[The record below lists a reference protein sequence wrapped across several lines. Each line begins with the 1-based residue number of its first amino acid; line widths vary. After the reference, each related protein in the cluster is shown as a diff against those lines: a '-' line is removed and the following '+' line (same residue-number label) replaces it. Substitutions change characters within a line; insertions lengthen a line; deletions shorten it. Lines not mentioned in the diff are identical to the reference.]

1 MSTDFRK
8 VLVKDDRLMVSDTV
22 NFAVLKGGQNM
33 TCQRFNAIGSGPY
46 TSAINFNIQIPS
58 QETIIARNAL
68 ISTTL
73 TFTITGET
81 IAPPIQNRGVVGGMS
96 DFEYTSYLRQF
107 GYGFLF
113 AYGSVDSFGPLV
125 FNQLISSQ
133 QWTIN
138 NTTCSQNTRDILSV
152 LLRIHDKRW
161 LSRYN
166 GLTPTAYDVYSVN
179 AFDAVNNQW
188 VQTLNN
194 PSAGFYGCSM
204 DNDLMPRGAFP
215 LNSMTVFQYP
225 LANPP
230 VATDNYLTG
239 ATSVPRQVTVSI
251 SVTEP
256 ILVSPWVY
264 SGDDSCGMYG
274 IQNLSCVINLDRS
287 ASTAIRFGNIAGR
300 FTTLPVVQFVQAD
313 SPQLLLQLLTP
324 HASDLFPSRNVM
336 PYYELPRYYTQI
348 APAVNPLAT
357 GTVNSQNLQFNM
369 IPDKIILAIGI
380 PATGRTCDQADS
392 FMTITGVSINW
403 NNNSGILSSATP
415 QDLWRMS
422 VENGSNQSW
431 LEFSGKAGNLPQAT
445 NEPLFV
451 STCGSV
457 LILEMGKDIQL
468 IEDYYAPGSLGNF
481 NFYITVNY
489 TNNTGLTYAANSLNL
504 ITVLQNSGVFSIERG
519 VSSSYL
525 GIITKSDV
533 IEASKQEAS
542 GYSSSLRMVGGKENP
557 SMFTR
562 LKAGLGKLSRGAG
575 MSSGEGYSGGKKTKK
590 HSNMGSLE
598 DRL

>member
-73 TFTITGET
+73 TFTIQGNT
-81 IAPPIQNRGVVGGMS
+81 INPVANENKSVYENEAA
-96 DFEYTSYLRQF
+96 EYQQGL
-107 GYGFLF
+107 GFLF

-138 NTTCSQNTRDILSV
+138 NTTCSQNTRDILAV
-152 LLRIHDKRW
+152 LLRIHDRRW

-166 GLTPTAYDVYSVN
+166 GLTPTAFDVYATN
-179 AFDAVNNQW
+179 AFDVANNQW
-188 VQTLNN
+188 TQAVLNN

-215 LNSMTVFQYP
+215 LNSMTVVTT
-225 LANPP
+225 ADPP
-230 VATDNYLTG
+230 VASFNYVNP
-239 ATSVPRQVTVSI
+239 SVERKVTVTI

-274 IQNLSCVINLDRS
+274 IQNLSCVINLDKS
-287 ASTAIRFGNIAGR
+287 ANTAIRFGNTAAR
-300 FTTLPVVQFVQAD
+300 FAVLPTVAFVQAD
-313 SPQLLLQLLTP
+313 TPQLLLQLLTP

-348 APAVNPLAT
+348 ADAINPGTAT
-357 GTVNSQNLQFNM
+357 SVSSQNLQFNM

-380 PATGRTCDQADS
+380 PATGRNSGQADS

-431 LEFSGKAGNLPQAT
+431 LEFSGKAGSTARAE
-445 NEPLFV
+445 NESLTV

-489 TNNTGLTYAANSLNL
+489 INNTGITYAPNSLNL

-557 SMFTR
+557 SMFSR
-562 LKAGLGKLSRGAG
+562 LKAGLGKLSRGSG
-575 MSSGEGYSGGKKTKK
+575 MSSGEGYSGGKKSKK
-590 HSNMGSLE
+590 QSNMGSLE